1 MKLELNDVSLEET
14 SKLIDKIIPLLATN
28 KLIIFDGM
36 MGSGKTTLIKY
47 ICQALGVLDLVNS
60 PTYSLV
66 NEYKTLN
73 NQIIY
78 HFDFYRINNLNEALD
93 MGAEEYFYSGNI
105 CLIEWP
111 NKIMDLL
118 PDRILKISI
127 EYSHKKRNYCIE
139 QFYIHI

>member
-36 MGSGKTTLIKY
+36 MGSGKTTLIKH

-78 HFDFYRINNLNEALD
+78 HFDFYRINSLEEAFD

-139 QFYIHI
+139 QF

>member
-78 HFDFYRINNLNEALD
+78 HFDFYRINSLEEAID
-93 MGAEEYFYSGNI
+93 MGAEEYFYSGNL

-127 EYSHKKRNYCIE
+127 DYSHKKRNYCIE
-139 QFYIHI
+139 QF

>member
-1 MKLELNDVSLEET
+1 MKLEINNVSLEET

-78 HFDFYRINNLNEALD
+78 HFDFYRINSLEEAFD
-93 MGAEEYFYSGNI
+93 MGAEEYFYSGNL

-111 NKIMDLL
+111 DKIMDLL
-118 PDRILKISI
+118 PHRILKISI
-127 EYSHKKRNYCIE
+127 DYSHKKRNYCIE
-139 QFYIHI
+139 QF

>member
-36 MGSGKTTLIKY
+36 MGSGKTTLIKH

-139 QFYIHI
+139 QF

>member
-78 HFDFYRINNLNEALD
+78 HFDFYRINNLEEAFD
-93 MGAEEYFYSGNI
+93 MGAEEYFYSGNL

-111 NKIMDLL
+111 DKIMDLL

-127 EYSHKKRNYCIE
+127 DYSHKKRNYCIE
-139 QFYIHI
+139 QF

>member
-78 HFDFYRINNLNEALD
+78 HFDFYRINSLEEAFD
-93 MGAEEYFYSGNI
+93 MGAEEYFYSGNL

-127 EYSHKKRNYCIE
+127 DYSHKKRNYCIE
-139 QFYIHI
+139 QF

>member
-14 SKLIDKIIPLLATN
+14 SKLIDKIIPFLATN

-78 HFDFYRINNLNEALD
+78 HFDFYRINSLEEAFD
-93 MGAEEYFYSGNI
+93 IGAEEYFYSGNL

-111 NKIMDLL
+111 DKIMDLL

-127 EYSHKKRNYCIE
+127 DYSHKKRNYCIE
-139 QFYIHI
+139 QF

>member
-36 MGSGKTTLIKY
+36 MGSGKTTLIKH

-78 HFDFYRINNLNEALD
+78 HFDFYRINNLDEAFD

-118 PDRILKISI
+118 PDRILKINI

-139 QFYIHI
+139 QF

>member
-14 SKLIDKIIPLLATN
+14 SKIIDKIIPLLATN

-78 HFDFYRINNLNEALD
+78 HFDFYRINSLEEAFD

-127 EYSHKKRNYCIE
+127 DYSHKKRNYCIE
-139 QFYIHI
+139 QF

>member
-78 HFDFYRINNLNEALD
+78 HFDFYRINSLEEAID
-93 MGAEEYFYSGNI
+93 MGAEEYFYSGNL

-111 NKIMDLL
+111 DKIMDLL

-127 EYSHKKRNYCIE
+127 DYSHKKRNYCIE
-139 QFYIHI
+139 QF

>member
-47 ICQALGVLDLVNS
+47 ICQALGALDLVNS

-78 HFDFYRINNLNEALD
+78 HFDFYRINSLEEAID
-93 MGAEEYFYSGNI
+93 MGAEEYFYSGNL

-111 NKIMDLL
+111 DKIMDLL

-127 EYSHKKRNYCIE
+127 DYSHKKRNYCIE
-139 QFYIHI
+139 QF

>member
-78 HFDFYRINNLNEALD
+78 HFDFYRINSLEEAFD
-93 MGAEEYFYSGNI
+93 MGAEEYFYSGNL

-111 NKIMDLL
+111 DKIMDLL

-127 EYSHKKRNYCIE
+127 DYSHKKRNYCIE
-139 QFYIHI
+139 QF

>member
-1 MKLELNDVSLEET
+1 MELNDVSLEET
-14 SKLIDKIIPLLATN
+14 SKIIDKIIPLLATN

-78 HFDFYRINNLNEALD
+78 HFDFYRINNLEEAFD
-93 MGAEEYFYSGNI
+93 MGAEEYFYSGNL

-111 NKIMDLL
+111 DKIMDLL

-127 EYSHKKRNYCIE
+127 DYSHKKRNYCIE
-139 QFYIHI
+139 QF

>member
-78 HFDFYRINNLNEALD
+78 HFDFYRINSLEEAFD
-93 MGAEEYFYSGNI
+93 IGAEEYFYSGNL

-111 NKIMDLL
+111 DKIMDLL

-127 EYSHKKRNYCIE
+127 DYSHKKRNYCIE
-139 QFYIHI
+139 QF

>member
-1 MKLELNDVSLEET
+1 MELNDVSLEET

-78 HFDFYRINNLNEALD
+78 HFDFYRINNLEEAFD
-93 MGAEEYFYSGNI
+93 MGAEEYFYSGNL

-111 NKIMDLL
+111 DKIMDLL

-127 EYSHKKRNYCIE
+127 DYSHKKRNYCIE
-139 QFYIHI
+139 QF